1 MLLSRLAPRR
11 SLTHCALRR
20 LCRRANPRTPC
31 VFYLPRLEAWALCK
45 AQVAAADTPPASWG
59 CETPAAGAARE
70 GPAAAVAAEGGDKEA
85 QDGRRQQAQHGRPH
99 LAPTFSSSG
108 EHKAGVLPC
117 RFALTVCVRKEIN
130 FAVQTLPCAVLLRIN
145 SSTCT
150 IRCCLLSTDNTLCV
164 YWIALGTHIL
174 PPLRPCFPLCF
185 AAKSPAALSS
195 AQRQSRSFPVSPSPF
210 GCVAAGCM
218 AVACLCVCEHVVR
231 FEPETRCYVGRHH
244 LLACHAM

>member
-70 GPAAAVAAEGGDKEA
+70 GAAAAVAAEGGDKEA

-108 EHKAGVLPC
+108 KHSSGTLPC

-164 YWIALGTHIL
+164 HWIALGVTSC
-174 PPLRPCFPLCF
+174 PPCTLAFRYASQQSLQRRFPQ
-185 AAKSPAALSS
+185 PS
-195 AQRQSRSFPVSPSPF
+195 AR
-210 GCVAAGCM
+210 
-218 AVACLCVCEHVVR
+218 AVAFRCRLRRLGVLLLVAWLSLVCVCVKMSCDSSHKHVAM
-231 FEPETRCYVGRHH
+231 
-244 LLACHAM
+244 LAVITF